1 MKRKEL
7 HDYIRTE
14 IINEL
19 SLAEKLYREKPG
31 SDPQNKN
38 PDLVS
43 TQSNSSLANDSQFR
57 SKYEPVSEMAR
68 IANKITLGDFKQ
80 VKLALDVYEGSIL
93 EKLINL
99 VKEAGEGGL
108 TQDEL
113 AEKLGIKNSSV
124 LNSDIKTL
132 VKLKAFSKP
141 EKETK
146 PTEKSTLE
154 PTPSR
159 SPSGDEDD
167 WEAAAEKDDWEKA
180 EDEDKDTDKDK
191 DADEDAYKT
200 SSTSTDK
207 SIGSKTNL
215 RKLSPEEEKVIE
227 TYKEAIKNKAKILN
241 NEKAKAEDK
250 AKAKAAL
257 DKYKTNDA
265 VKKLFDKKG
274 GDSLASFISKNLA
287 K

>member
-31 SDPQNKN
+31 SDPQSKN

-43 TQSNSSLANDSQFR
+43 TQPNSSLANDSQFR

-68 IANKITLGDFKQ
+68 IANKITLGDSKQ

-113 AEKLGIKNSSV
+113 AEKLGIDNSSV
-124 LNSDIKTL
+124 LNSHIKTL

-146 PTEKSTLE
+146 PTEKPTPE
-154 PTPSR
+154 PTPSAV
-159 SPSGDEDD
+159 PSGDEDD
-167 WEAAAEKDDWEKA
+167 WEAAAEKDDWEKVDD
-180 EDEDKDTDKDK
+180 EDEEADKGPSASDIK
-191 DADEDAYKT
+191 AAE
-200 SSTSTDK
+200 K
-207 SIGSKTNL
+207 SAAKATGGKGYAKQL
-215 RKLSPEEEKVIE
+215 PPEEEEKYNRLRAGIE
-227 TYKEAIKNKAKILN
+227 AKISKIL
-241 NEKAKAEDK
+241 
-250 AKAKAAL
+250 AL
-257 DKYKTNDA
+257 PKTKRSSSTDLQVLKTLIKRDD
-265 VKKLFDKKG
+265 VKKLFKAKG
-274 GDSLASFISKNLA
+274 VNLNDLVSDVMN
-287 K
+287 